1 MGIKQLLRLSQ
12 VGDEFVTSSGGKAII
27 LDYYQKNDKG
37 TNATYHHGV
46 VVDTSGR
53 KVQCSWTKTGITEP
67 RNSAYNIVAK
77 NTPPTFTGWEIVC
90 PLFRCIAANRDG
102 SIRAYANGD
111 IPTLGENGWIG
122 YGTDVTEFFSTAF
135 FVDSFQYEYTLWSES
150 LVMREN
156 V

>member
-46 VVDTSGR
+46 VDTSGR
-53 KVQCSWTKTGITEP
+53 RVQCSWTKTGIAEP
-67 RNSAYNIVAK
+67 RNSEHNIIAK
-77 NTPPTFTGWEIVC
+77 NTPPSFSGWEVVHQ
-90 PLFRCIAANRDG
+90 LFKYIAVDKDG
-102 SIRAYANGD
+102 TIHAFANGD
-111 IPTLGENGWIG
+111 MPTLGDNGWNGHGI
-122 YGTDVTEFFSTAF
+122 DVTEFFYTPFLAT
-135 FVDSFQYEYTLWSES
+135 SFQYEYTLWSES

>member
-12 VGDEFVTSSGGKAII
+12 VGDEFVTSGGDKATI

-37 TNATYHHGV
+37 TNATYHHGD

-53 KVQCSWTKTGITEP
+53 RVQCSWTKTGIAEP
-67 RNSAYNIVAK
+67 RNSDHNIIAK
-77 NTPPTFTGWEIVC
+77 NAPPSFGGWEVVH
-90 PLFRCIAANRDG
+90 PLFKYIAANRDG
-102 SIRAYANGD
+102 RILAFASGD
-111 IPTLGENGWIG
+111 KPTLGVDKWNGHGI
-122 YGTDVTEFFSTAF
+122 DVSEFFHTPF
-135 FVDSFQYEYTLWSES
+135 LVDSLQYEYTLWSES